1 MLLKAKDLEGV
12 ENIDWGSLGLGALV
26 AAITGYVA
34 LKILIKLVNSGDF
47 SKFAW
52 YCWAMAGVSAYVWLS

>member
-1 MLLKAKDLEGV
+1 M
-12 ENIDWGSLGLGALV
+12 GALV

-52 YCWAMAGVSAYVWLS
+52 YCWAMAGVSACVWLS